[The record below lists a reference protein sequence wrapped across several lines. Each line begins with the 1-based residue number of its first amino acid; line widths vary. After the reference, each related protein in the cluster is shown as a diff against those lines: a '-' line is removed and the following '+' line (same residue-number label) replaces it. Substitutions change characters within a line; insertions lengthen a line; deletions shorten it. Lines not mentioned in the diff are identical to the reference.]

1 MHINNL
7 NACIDHEEATIRS
20 YMRDPDFAE
29 FMLQD
34 AINDGDISEI
44 RKIQH
49 RINEAKSR
57 SYWAALIQ
65 NAEHTAKNGKNIQDV
80 IQTVKEALDILN
92 SAVPASA

>member
-1 MHINNL
+1 MNINNL

-20 YMRDPDFAE
+20 YMRDPDFAD

-34 AINDGDISEI
+34 AINEGDISEI
-44 RKIQH
+44 RLIQK

-65 NAEHTAKNGKNIQDV
+65 NAENTAKNGKNIETV
-80 IQTVKEALDILN
+80 IQTVKEALNILN
-92 SAVPASA
+92 AAVSASA